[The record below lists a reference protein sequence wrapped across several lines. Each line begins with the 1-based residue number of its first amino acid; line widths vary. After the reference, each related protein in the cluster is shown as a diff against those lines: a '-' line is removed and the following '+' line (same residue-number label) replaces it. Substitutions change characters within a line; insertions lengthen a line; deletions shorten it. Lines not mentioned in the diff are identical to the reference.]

1 MITSDISKRMQTDAE
16 GPEANSLLERLPVL
30 GICGSSGAG
39 KTTLIEAVVPLLLAR
54 GIRVA
59 VVKHDARHVRV
70 DRPGKDSDRFY
81 RAGADVWLSG
91 EGLFGRRHRNP
102 GVKMLL
108 AGLCRDYDLVLVE
121 GHAGTPVAKLWL
133 LGEGHSEP
141 LPGPG
146 SILHVLPWRQAE
158 TKAVLAWITAW
169 LDRQWCAAPVWGCVL
184 IGGRSRRMGR
194 PKHLLRQE
202 GRTWLEGLVAK
213 LREKVDRVVISGRG
227 EIPASLVDVPCI
239 PDAPG
244 LAGPLAG
251 VLSVLRWQ
259 PYVSWLVTACDQP
272 CLQPEALDWLLA
284 GRSPG
289 VRAIL
294 PDLRGDGRPEP
305 LLAYYDFRC
314 RDDLEDIAASGR
326 LRLGSLSGRP
336 AVLLPRPPAHLH
348 QSWRNINLPAEIP
361 LKLPGF

>member
-1 MITSDISKRMQTDAE
+1 MKTDAE
-16 GPEANSLLERLPVL
+16 GPEANAFLPRLPVL

-59 VVKHDARHVRV
+59 VVKHDARNVLV

-81 RAGADVWLSG
+81 RAGADVWLAG
-91 EGLFGRRHRNP
+91 EGGFGRRHRTP
-102 GVKMLL
+102 GFKMFL
-108 AGLCRDYDLVLVE
+108 AGLCRGYDLVLVE

-141 LPGPG
+141 PPSPGP
-146 SILHVLPWRQAE
+146 ILHVLSWRQAE

-169 LDRQWCAAPVWGCVL
+169 LDRRWRAAPVWGCVL

-202 GRTWLEGLVAK
+202 GRTWLEGSVAK

-227 EIPASLVDVPCI
+227 EIPAALADVPCI

-244 LAGPLAG
+244 PAGPLAG
-251 VLSVLRWQ
+251 VLSVMRWQ

-284 GRSPG
+284 GRHPG
-289 VRAIL
+289 VWAIL

-314 RDDLEDIAASGR
+314 RDDLEEIAASGR
-326 LRLGSLSGRP
+326 FRLGSLAGRST
-336 AVLLPRPPAHLH
+336 VLSPRPPAHLQ
-348 QSWRNINLPAEIP
+348 QSWLNINMPAGIP
-361 LKLPGF
+361 SSGPLC

>member
-1 MITSDISKRMQTDAE
+1 MKTDAE
-16 GPEANSLLERLPVL
+16 GLEANALLEQLPVL

-39 KTTLIEAVVPLLLAR
+39 KTTLIEAVVPLLSAR

-59 VVKHDARHVRV
+59 VVKHDARNVLV

-81 RAGADVWLSG
+81 RAGADVWLFG
-91 EGLFGRRHRNP
+91 DGMFGRRHRNP
-102 GVKMLL
+102 GFKMFL
-108 AGLCRDYDLVLVE
+108 AGLCRGYDLVLVE

-133 LGEGHSEP
+133 LGQGHSEP
-141 LPGPG
+141 PPGP
-146 SILHVLPWRQAE
+146 ILHVLPWRQAE
-158 TKAVLAWITAW
+158 TKAVLVWITAW
-169 LDRQWCAAPVWGCVL
+169 LERQWRAAPVWGCVL
-184 IGGRSRRMGR
+184 IGGLSRRMGR
-194 PKHLLRQE
+194 PKHLLRHD
-202 GRTWLEGLVAK
+202 GRTWLEGAVAK
-213 LREKVDRVVISGRG
+213 LQEKVDRVVISGRG
-227 EIPASLVDVPCI
+227 EVPASLADLPCL

-284 GRSPG
+284 ARRPG

-314 RDDLEDIAASGR
+314 RDDLEEIAASGR
-326 LRLGSLSGRP
+326 LRLGSLAGRP
-336 AVLLPRPPAHLH
+336 AVLSPRPPVHLH

-361 LKLPGF
+361 PSGSLC

>member
-1 MITSDISKRMQTDAE
+1 MKTNVATE
-16 GPEANSLLERLPVL
+16 GREANASLAHLPVL

-91 EGLFGRRHRNP
+91 EEVFGRRHRNP
-102 GVKMLL
+102 GFKMFLV
-108 AGLCRDYDLVLVE
+108 GLCRRYDLVLVE
-121 GHAGTPVAKLWL
+121 GHAGTPVVKLWL

-146 SILHVLPWRQAE
+146 PILHILSWRQAE
-158 TKAVLAWITAW
+158 VKAVLAWITAW
-169 LDRQWCAAPVWGCVL
+169 LDRQWRAAPVWGCVL

-194 PKHLLRQE
+194 PKHLLRRE
-202 GRTWLEGLVAK
+202 GRTWLEGAVAK

-227 EIPASLVDVPCI
+227 EIPASLADVPCI

-259 PYVSWLVTACDQP
+259 PCVGWLVMACDQP
-272 CLQPEALDWLLA
+272 CLQPGALDWLLA
-284 GRSPG
+284 TRRPG
-289 VRAIL
+289 VWAIL

-314 RDDLEDIAASGR
+314 RDDLEEIAASGR
-326 LRLGSLSGRP
+326 FRLGSLAGRS
-336 AVLLPRPPAHLH
+336 AVLSPRPPGHLC
-348 QSWRNINLPAEIP
+348 QSWLNMNAPEDIP
-361 LKLPGF
+361 SSGPLC

>member
-1 MITSDISKRMQTDAE
+1 MKTNVATE
-16 GPEANSLLERLPVL
+16 GCEANASLAHLPVL
-30 GICGSSGAG
+30 GICGSSGVG

-59 VVKHDARHVRV
+59 VVKHGARNVRV

-91 EGLFGRRHRNP
+91 EEVFGRRHRNS
-102 GVKMLL
+102 GFKMFLV
-108 AGLCRDYDLVLVE
+108 GLCRHYDLVLVE
-121 GHAGTPVAKLWL
+121 GHAGTPVVKLWL

-146 SILHVLPWRQAE
+146 PILHILSWRQAE
-158 TKAVLAWITAW
+158 VKAVLAWITAW
-169 LDRQWCAAPVWGCVL
+169 LDRQWRAAPVWGCVL

-194 PKHLLRQE
+194 PKHLLRRE
-202 GRTWLEGLVAK
+202 GRTWLEGAVAK

-227 EIPASLVDVPCI
+227 EIPASLADVSCI

-259 PYVSWLVTACDQP
+259 PCVGWLVTACDQP
-272 CLQPEALDWLLA
+272 CLQPEALDWLLS
-284 GRSPG
+284 GRRPG
-289 VRAIL
+289 VWAIL

-314 RDDLEDIAASGR
+314 RDDLEEIAASGR
-326 LRLGSLSGRP
+326 FRLGSLAGRS
-336 AVLLPRPPAHLH
+336 AVLSPRPPGHLC
-348 QSWRNINLPAEIP
+348 QSWLNMNAPEDIP
-361 LKLPGF
+361 SSGPLC